1 MSHNRRII
9 FLGNFEEGV
18 LSLSRLIREGYNV
31 PICLGDKRS
40 NILKEYCE
48 THNLHYVDGK
58 VVKGYDFLEML
69 NIYKPDL
76 IVSNNFLY
84 LLPEHVLKNYKA
96 INLHSSLLP
105 DYKGRT
111 PVMQCILDGKQKT
124 GYTLHYMS
132 PEMDCG
138 NILLQREIPLS
149 GQETSVDIMRTTIFY
164 QPSDIIKATE
174 LALAG
179 FEGIP
184 IKNGHSIDVEQYREI
199 RIGIDTVEECTRK
212 LRAFVK
218 PYALP
223 YINLDRQKFFV
234 NEGICSTNTD
244 IKDDAVTLRL
254 KNGYLT
260 LLKISIYGE
269 IWFSA
274 MDFIKEMGIELPEE
288 RGK

>member
-1 MSHNRRII
+1 MLQNKRII
-9 FLGNFEEGV
+9 FLGNLEEGL

-31 PICLGDKRS
+31 QICLGDKRS
-40 NILKEYCE
+40 DVLKEYCE
-48 THNLHYVDGK
+48 THNLHYADGK
-58 VVKGYDFLEML
+58 IVKGNDFLEML

-76 IVSNNFLY
+76 LVSNNFLY
-84 LLPEHVLKNYKA
+84 LLPEQVLKNYKA

-111 PVMQCILDGKQKT
+111 PVIQCILEGKQKT
-124 GYTLHYMS
+124 GYTIHYMS

-138 NILLQREIPLS
+138 NILLQRKIPLS
-149 GQETSVDIMRTTIFY
+149 GQETSVDIMRTMISY

-174 LALAG
+174 LALEG

-184 IKNGHSIDVEQYREI
+184 MKSGRSIDVEQYREI

-212 LRAFVK
+212 LKAFVK

-234 NEGICSTNTD
+234 IEGTCSMNVDTKGD
-244 IKDDAVTLRL
+244 VVTLRL
-254 KNGYLT
+254 KNGYLN
-260 LLKISIYGE
+260 LLKISIHGE
-269 IWFSA
+269 IQFNA
-274 MDFIKEMGIELPEE
+274 MNFIKEIGIELPE
-288 RGK
+288 RGR

>member
-1 MSHNRRII
+1 MSQNRRII

-31 PICLGDKRS
+31 PICLGDKRGDV
-40 NILKEYCE
+40 LKEYCE
-48 THNLHYVDGK
+48 IHNLHYADGK
-58 VVKGYDFLEML
+58 IVKGHDFLEVL
-69 NIYKPDL
+69 NVYKPDL
-76 IVSNNFLY
+76 LVSNNFLY

-105 DYKGRT
+105 DYKGRY
-111 PVMQCILDGKQKT
+111 PVMQCILEGKQKT
-124 GYTLHYMS
+124 GYTIHYMS
-132 PEMDCG
+132 SEMDCG
-138 NILLQREIPLS
+138 NILLQREISLS
-149 GQETSVDIMRTTIFY
+149 GQETSVDIMRTMIFY

-174 LALAG
+174 LALKG
-179 FEGIP
+179 FEGRP
-184 IKNGHSIDVEQYREI
+184 MMNSGHSIDVEQYREL

-234 NEGICSTNTD
+234 NEGICSTNID
-244 IKDDAVTLRL
+244 NKGDAVTLRL
-254 KNGYLT
+254 KNGYLN
-260 LLKISIYGE
+260 LLKISIHGE

-274 MDFIKEMGIELPEE
+274 MNFIKEMGIELPEH
-288 RGK
+288 GK